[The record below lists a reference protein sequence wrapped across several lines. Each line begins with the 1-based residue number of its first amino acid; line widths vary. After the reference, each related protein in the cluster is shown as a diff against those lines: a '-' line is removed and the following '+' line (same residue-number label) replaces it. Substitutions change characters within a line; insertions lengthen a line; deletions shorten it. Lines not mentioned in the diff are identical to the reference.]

1 MKPETKYKGAIKLAA
16 IGDALGWI
24 TEFERNSDTLKSKYG
39 TVYVSKFYD
48 WEKKVGGK
56 FNGYIDKLKKRSY
69 SDDTQLMLSVARS
82 IMGNGAI
89 DREYFSKVEL
99 PSWILYARGAGRTIK
114 NAARKSLL
122 FASGLVSLV
131 TAIMCFAGSQPA
143 FLIKSATN
151 I

>member
-56 FNGYIDKLKKRSY
+56 FNGYIDKLKKGSY

-114 NAARKSLL
+114 NAARK
-122 FASGLVSLV
+122 
-131 TAIMCFAGSQPA
+131 IER
-143 FLIKSATN
+143 KSAN
-151 I
+151 GIIIFSPIRLAP